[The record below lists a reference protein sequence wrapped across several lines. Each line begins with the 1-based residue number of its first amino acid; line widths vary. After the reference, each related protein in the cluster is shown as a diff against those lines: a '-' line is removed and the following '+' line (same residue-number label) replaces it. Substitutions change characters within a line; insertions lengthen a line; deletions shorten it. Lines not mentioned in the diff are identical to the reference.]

1 MSAWRAKRADPRR
14 PVVFS
19 RELPEEL
26 AVLTDLALDLRWT
39 WSHAGDA
46 LWKLVSQDT
55 WQRIDNPWVALQE
68 VPGERLRQLAK
79 DPQFQHEVRRLTAG
93 HQRYCTDSAW
103 YQQTHAG
110 ASHAGASLHRIAY
123 FSMEFGLGEA
133 LPLYAGG
140 LGVLAGDYLKAT
152 SDLGVPVVGVGLL
165 YHAGYFR
172 QFLDAE
178 GRQQDLY
185 PYNDSTSL
193 PIQPVLGAS
202 GNRVHVSLEFPGRT
216 LFLRVWQARVGR
228 VMLYLLDSNDPRNT
242 PADRSITSTLYGGGA
257 ELRLMQEIVLGIGGW
272 QLLETLGLE
281 VDVCHLNEGHAAL
294 VVVERARCFMHHHG
308 VSFWEAL
315 WATRAG
321 NVFTTHTAVAAGFDR
336 FSPVLIQ
343 KYFPYF
349 RDYVA
354 QLGISPEAL
363 QALGR
368 SNPLD
373 SNEPF
378 NMAYLAMRGC
388 AVANGVSQLHGAV
401 SRRLFQPLYPRWP
414 EGEVPVTHITNGV
427 HVPSW
432 DSPWADTLWTDACG
446 KERWMGATEPLA
458 EAIHAL
464 SDETLWAFRAEE
476 RHDLVRY
483 ARQRLDRQLNHH
495 SGDPATTAQ
504 VARMLDPNAL
514 TLGFARRFATYK
526 RPNLLLHDPER
537 LTRLLTNQDRPVQLI
552 IAGKA
557 HPEDEDGKRL
567 VQEWVEFT
575 RQPRV
580 RGRAVFL
587 EDYDMALAQE
597 LVQGVD
603 VWLNTPRRPW
613 EACGTSGM
621 KVLANGGL
629 NLSVLDGWW
638 AEAYSA
644 EVGWALGD
652 GREHTEPEWDTRE
665 AEALYQLLE
674 DEIVPAFYTRDA
686 QGVPRGWVTR
696 IRASMSRLA
705 PRFSSNRM
713 VREYVERLYL
723 PATAAYQRRSADGG
737 RLAKELHIW
746 WTELQAHWHEIHFGT
761 VEVSRD
767 ADSWSFVAQVSL
779 GEVDPQWVRVE
790 LYADPAAEENPVR
803 LAMEQGA
810 PIPGAVHGYW
820 YRTVVST
827 SRPATDF
834 TPRVVPYHPEARIPS
849 EGALM
854 LWQR

>member
-1 MSAWRAKRADPRR
+1 M
-14 PVVFS
+14 
-19 RELPEEL
+19 
-26 AVLTDLALDLRWT
+26 
-39 WSHAGDA
+39 
-46 LWKLVSQDT
+46 
-55 WQRIDNPWVALQE
+55 
-68 VPGERLRQLAK
+68 QLAG
-79 DPQFQHEVRRLTAG
+79 DPQFQHEVHRLTVG
-93 HQRYCTDSAW
+93 HQRYCNDPAW
-103 YQQTHAG
+103 YQQTHAS
-110 ASHAGASLHRIAY
+110 APLRRIAY

-140 LGVLAGDYLKAT
+140 LGVLAGDYLKAA

-172 QFLDAE
+172 QFLDAD

-185 PYNDSTSL
+185 PYNDSASL

-216 LFLRVWQARVGR
+216 LLLRVWQARVGR

-257 ELRLMQEIVLGIGGW
+257 ELRLMQEIMLGIGGW

-281 VDVCHLNEGHAAL
+281 VDICHLNEGHAAL
-294 VVVERARCFMHHHG
+294 VVVERARCFMQQQG

-321 NVFTTHTAVAAGFDR
+321 NVFTTHTPVAAGFDT
-336 FSPVLIQ
+336 FSPALIQ

-349 RDYVA
+349 REYVA

-368 SNPLD
+368 SNPHD
-373 SNEPF
+373 ANEPF

-401 SRRLFQPLYPRWP
+401 SRRIFLPLYPRWS
-414 EGEVPVTHITNGV
+414 EREVPITHITNGV

-446 KERWMGATEPLA
+446 KERWLGATEPLA
-458 EAIHAL
+458 QAIHAL
-464 SDETLWAFRAEE
+464 SDEALWAFRTEE

-483 ARQRLDRQLNHH
+483 ARQRLDRQLSQQ

-514 TLGFARRFATYK
+514 TLGFARRFAAYK
-526 RPNLLLHDPER
+526 RPNLLLRDPER
-537 LTRLLTNQDRPVQLI
+537 LHRLLTNRDQPVQII

-567 VQEWVEFT
+567 VQAWVEFT
-575 RQPRV
+575 RQPSV
-580 RGRAVFL
+580 RSQAVFL

-603 VWLNTPRRPW
+603 VWINTPRRPW

-629 NLSVLDGWW
+629 NVSVLDGWW

-652 GREHTEPEWDTRE
+652 GREHTEPEWDATD
-665 AEALYQLLE
+665 ADALYHLLE
-674 DEIVPAFYTRDA
+674 NEIVPAFYTRDA
-686 QGVPRGWVTR
+686 QGIPRGWVTR
-696 IRASMSRLA
+696 MRASMSRLA

-713 VREYVERLYL
+713 VREYVERVYL
-723 PATAAYQRRSADGG
+723 PAAAAYQRRIADSG

-746 WTELQAHWHEIHFGT
+746 WTRLRAHWHEIHFGN
-761 VEVSRD
+761 VEVSGD
-767 ADSWSFVAQVSL
+767 ADSWSFVVQVYL

-790 LYADPAAEENPVR
+790 LYADPGAEENPLR
-803 LAMEQGA
+803 LIMEQGD

-820 YRTVVST
+820 YRAVVSA
-827 SRPATDF
+827 SRPAMDF
-834 TPRVVPYHPEARIPS
+834 TPRIVPYHPEASIPS
-849 EGALM
+849 EGALI